1 MFCLDTNVVIGFLTG
16 RLPRVRERLALEM
29 ARQTP
34 INLPVIVW
42 FELLYGA
49 EKSDFPERNV
59 QRLMD
64 FRADRIGLWEFEPD
78 DAAEAGTIRAHLER
92 EGTPIGSYDILIAA
106 QARRRSVT
114 LVTRN
119 VREFERVSGLQVE
132 DWSV

>member
-106 QARRRSVT
+106 QARRRSVM

-119 VREFERVSGLQVE
+119 VREFERVPGLQVE

>member
-49 EKSDFPERNV
+49 QKSDFPNRNV

-106 QARRRSVT
+106 QARRRSVA

-119 VREFERVSGLQVE
+119 VREFERVPGLQVE